1 MHWLTGAGSL
11 EIVFAQ
17 VAEVEHKVGAAPAG
31 RSCWSTYTICLIVRG
46 MNKHVFGEGTCLV
59 WAPSRAAKRTA
70 RRVASLSL
78 PLRASALHTGKCVL
92 IQILNS
98 CAVQTTAVPVV
109 KVMPQARRSTM
120 LLEQKNAVIYGAG
133 GAVGGAVARV
143 FAREGARVFLTG
155 RTRAPLDVVASD
167 IVQAG
172 GVAETALL
180 DALDQQAVE
189 RHLAD
194 VVERAGRIDISF
206 NAISIGYQLGQFLTE
221 MALDAFTQP
230 IAEAMRTQF
239 VTTTA
244 AARHMIQQRAG
255 VILAISATPARQ
267 PIPQNGNFGVSCAAI
282 ESLCRQLAG
291 ELGPHGIRVI
301 CLRSAGSAEVLQAV
315 FAELGAQLGISA
327 EAFEARIVEQT
338 LLKRLPKLVEFA
350 NAAALMASDY
360 ASAMTGSVA
369 NVTCGATVE

>member
-1 MHWLTGAGSL
+1 MMPDDRIAQL
-11 EIVFAQ
+11 EA
-17 VAEVEHKVGAAPAG
+17 KNAALRA
-31 RSCWSTYTICLIVRG
+31 
-46 MNKHVFGEGTCLV
+46 FGEGTSL
-59 WAPSRAAKRTA
+59 AAFTLREA
-70 RRVASLSL
+70 HCSPHGVIVASYV
-78 PLRASALHTGKCVL
+78 R
-92 IQILNS
+92 
-98 CAVQTTAVPVV
+98 
-109 KVMPQARRSTM
+109 RRSPNQQMLAYPDPEQSCGRDDSRTGRDDQATGDEVPM
-120 LLEQKNAVIYGAG
+120 LLEKKNAVIYGAG
-133 GAVGGAVARV
+133 GAVGGAVARA

-155 RTRAPLDVVASD
+155 RTRAPLDVVARD
-167 IVQAG
+167 IAQAG
-172 GVAETALL
+172 GVAETAQL

-194 VVERAGRIDISF
+194 VVARAGSIAISF

-221 MALDAFTQP
+221 MSLEAFTLP
-230 IAEAMRTQF
+230 IADAMRTQF

-267 PIPQNGNFGVSCAAI
+267 PIPQTGNFGVSCAAI

-291 ELGPHGIRVI
+291 ELGPHGIRVM
-301 CLRSAGSAEVLQAV
+301 CLRSAGSAEVLQEL
-315 FAELGAQLGISA
+315 FAELGTQLGISA
-327 EAFEARIVEQT
+327 AAYEARAAEQT

-360 ASAMTGSVA
+360 ASAMTGAVA